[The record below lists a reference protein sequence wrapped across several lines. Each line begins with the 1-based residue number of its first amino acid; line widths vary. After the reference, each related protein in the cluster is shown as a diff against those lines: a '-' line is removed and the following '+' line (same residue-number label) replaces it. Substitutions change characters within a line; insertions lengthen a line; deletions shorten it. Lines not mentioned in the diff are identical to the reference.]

1 MGESSKIQW
10 TDATFNPWRGCDKV
24 SPGCANCYAE
34 KLSHRN
40 PAVLGEWGPGAARVP
55 AAESYWR
62 QPIKWN
68 RDAEREGV
76 RRRVFCLSL
85 GDVFEDH
92 EALPG
97 LRRRLGALII
107 ATPHLDWLLLTKR
120 PERWREASREL
131 WVRFVDEAPLPPNV
145 WLGTSVE
152 DQQRADER
160 IPHLLEAPAAVRFL
174 SMEPLLG
181 PVDLAGNGGG
191 NDYLGDRSDRDEDGI
206 AWIIIGGES
215 GPGARPCEV
224 AWIRGILA
232 QCRAASVPAFCKQL
246 GALAVVPEGRG
257 ESNKERAADEDRE
270 HRLWPEGTRLGNP
283 TGNPDLNG
291 RVLRLRDSKGGDMEE
306 WAQDIRV
313 RELPRGATGA
323 P

>member
-34 KLSHRN
+34 KMSHRN
-40 PAVLGEWGPGAARVP
+40 PKVLGEWGPGSTRSI

-62 QPIKWN
+62 QPIAWN
-68 RDAEREGV
+68 REAERAGE

-92 EALPG
+92 PDLPEQ
-97 LRRRLGALII
+97 RARLGKLILE
-107 ATPHLDWLLLTKR
+107 TPNLDWLLLTKR
-120 PERWREASREL
+120 PERWRQATSEM
-131 WVRFVDEAPLPPNV
+131 WVRFVPEAPLPPNV

-152 DQQRADER
+152 DQTRADER
-160 IPHLLEAPAAVRFL
+160 IPHLLQVQAAVRFL

-181 PVDLAGNGGG
+181 PVTLDISKWGRCFHEGHAGRDHLA
-191 NDYLGDRSDRDEDGI
+191 DHRDCACHLDWVI
-206 AWIIIGGES
+206 VGGES

-224 AWIRGILA
+224 SWVRSIVE
-232 QCRAASVPAFCKQL
+232 QCQESRVAVFVKQL
-246 GALAVVPEGRG
+246 GARPAGCSIAGCEG
-257 ESNKERAADEDRE
+257 ECEDSA
-270 HRLWPEGTRLGNP
+270 PI
-283 TGNPDLNG
+283 
-291 RVLRLRDSKGGDMEE
+291 RLRDHKGGDWSE
-306 WAQDIRV
+306 WPEDLRI
-313 RELPRGATGA
+313 RELPRGASGA